1 MGGSKGK
8 NYSGYKSFQY
18 LEPEV
23 DYKKIE
29 LAKEIGRV
37 EPYQIPLTEP
47 EEKHVTELY
56 RKCIVISLHDH
67 TFRLPT
73 DLTQLT
79 EWSREGRV
87 ATAYEGLSA
96 SCLDAVFDNLM
107 DGFAYITSK
116 AGWHFEDIV
125 YDLGMRLS
133 DIAHQNFVIR
143 CERAKDILKAHDE
156 GKVAFIP
163 SIECSTPI
171 EEELDRIDVLY
182 GLGVRMMG
190 IVYSQ
195 SNMLGSGLKE
205 DGDGGLT
212 SFGHKA
218 VARMNKISMAIDVA
232 HSGMKT
238 AFDTIKASKKPVFIS
253 HAGAKAIWNSK
264 RMFSDKVIK
273 ACAERGG
280 VIGIEASPHTTVSRK
295 HPRMDIESV
304 MDHFEYCVDLV
315 GIDHV
320 SFGLD
325 TMYGDHVGIHEA
337 ALGAGM
343 AISQVTFDVTTREKP
358 ARVEYVKGVENPT
371 EGYNNIVRWLVKHGY
386 SDDEIGKIVGGNVLR
401 VLEEVWY

>member
-1 MGGSKGK
+1 MGDIRSKR
-8 NYSGYKSFQY
+8 YSGYKSFQY
-18 LEPEV
+18 LEPGV
-23 DYKKIE
+23 DYENFE
-29 LAKEIGRV
+29 LAKEVGRV

-79 EWSREGRV
+79 EWSREGRT
-87 ATAYEGLSA
+87 ATAYEGFSA
-96 SCLDAVFDNLM
+96 SCIDAVFDNLM

-143 CERAKDILKAHDE
+143 CERAEDILKAHDE

-190 IVYSQ
+190 IAYSQ
-195 SNMLGSGLKE
+195 SNILGSGLKE
-205 DGDGGLT
+205 ENDGGLT
-212 SFGHKA
+212 YFGHKA
-218 VARMNKISMAIDVA
+218 VDRMNKIGMAIDIS
-232 HSGMKT
+232 HSGDRT
-238 AFDTIKASKKPVFIS
+238 SLDTIKASRKPVFIT
-253 HAGAKAIWNSK
+253 HAGARGVWNSK
-264 RMFSDKVIK
+264 RMRPDEVIK
-273 ACAERGG
+273 ACAEKSG
-280 VIGIEASPHTTVSRK
+280 VIGIESSPHTTVSRK

-304 MDHFEYCVDLV
+304 MDHFEYCVNLV

-325 TMYGDHVGIHEA
+325 TMYGDHVGLHEA
-337 ALGAGM
+337 ALGAGI
-343 AISQVTFDVTTREKP
+343 AISQVTFDVTTQEKP
-358 ARVEYVKGVENPT
+358 ARVEYVKGMENPT